1 MRKIYNFLKL
11 ITSAIAVLIF
21 ISGTALALLGCY
33 HFIIAWMHVNDGNAY
48 KAGGLIAIELLS
60 TVDILLIAIVLLVF
74 SIGIL
79 ILFHDPAKLLPVR
92 LPEWL
97 RIKNFMQLKI
107 ILWEAILTTL
117 VIGYLTGLAEARLNG
132 DAVHVRHLIIPGG
145 ILLISLSLYLLK
157 KGEK

>member
-1 MRKIYNFLKL
+1 MKNIYGILKIV
-11 ITSAIAVLIF
+11 TGAIAGLVFSAGIVLAF
-21 ISGTALALLGCY
+21 LGGY
-33 HFIIAWMHVNDGNAY
+33 DFIIAILHVTDTDGH
-48 KAGGLIAIELLS
+48 KLSGTIAIGMLS
-60 TVDILLIAIVLLVF
+60 AVDMLMIAIVFLVF

-79 ILFHDPAKLLPVR
+79 LLFANPVKLLPVR

-132 DAVHVRHLIIPGG
+132 DAIHVRHLIVPGG

-157 KGEK
+157 KSEK